1 MKAAVVSMPLGSWLL
16 KKPDWFDHQT
26 AVGLT
31 FAVNLGPGKNGN
43 LGSTGEYFWSGAAG
57 TRFWIDPKE
66 QMFGIFLV
74 QILPHTALTY
84 GQDFRILAF
93 QALAD

>member
-1 MKAAVVSMPLGSWLL
+1 
-16 KKPDWFDHQT
+16 
-26 AVGLT
+26 
-31 FAVNLGPGKNGN
+31 
-43 LGSTGEYFWSGAAG
+43 
-57 TRFWIDPKE
+57 
-66 QMFGIFLV
+66 MFGIFLV